1 MSRLKRSKAI
11 KDFTKNPTIKSPEVK
26 VSNSPFCL
34 FSEKIPSPFVEVH
47 NIEQEKQVTK
57 PKFSKKTVIM
67 EIDDEENCSHSNV
80 NESDIFHFEF

>member
-11 KDFTKNPTIKSPEVK
+11 KDFTKNPTAETPEIK

-34 FSEKIPSPFVEVH
+34 FSEKIPSPFVEVQ
-47 NIEQEKQVTK
+47 NIEPEKQVTK

-67 EIDDEENCSHSNV
+67 EDVEDENNENT
-80 NESDIFHFEF
+80 FHFEF